1 MAEASQSRR
10 KESGMSWKVRGTYF
24 ENCSCDMVC
33 PCTTSGMSLPAD
45 YDRCHVVLAFHIDE
59 GDVDG
64 VDISGLNVA
73 VLADSPPL
81 MTDGNWKLGMFMD
94 AAASKE
100 QAEAIGGVFSGAL
113 GGPMAAF
120 GPLVGEMLGTE
131 TVPIEYTD
139 DGRRHSI
146 KAGALLDIEV
156 EDFVPPASQT
166 GEVSM
171 LTGMAH
177 PVTTT
182 MTIGRATRSS
192 IKAFGYDLSQDGK
205 NAHSAPFSWSA

>member
-1 MAEASQSRR
+1 MAWSV
-10 KESGMSWKVRGTYF
+10 KGTYF
-24 ENCSCDMVC
+24 ENCPCDMVC
-33 PCTTSGMSLPAD
+33 PCTTSGMAMPAD
-45 YDRCHVVLAFHIDE
+45 YDRCTIVSAFHIDE

-64 VDISGLNVA
+64 VDVSGLNVA
-73 VLADSPPL
+73 VMVDSPPL

-113 GGPMAAF
+113 GGPMAAL

-131 TVPIEYTD
+131 TIAMQYVD

-146 KAGALLDIEV
+146 KAGDLINIEI
-156 EDFVPPASQT
+156 EDFVPAGSPT

-171 LTGMAH
+171 LTGMFH
-177 PVTTT
+177 PVASTL
-182 MTIGRATRSS
+182 TIARASKSR
-192 IKAFGYDLSQDGK
+192 IDAFGYDLNQDGK
-205 NAHSAPFSWSA
+205 NGHSAPFAWTG